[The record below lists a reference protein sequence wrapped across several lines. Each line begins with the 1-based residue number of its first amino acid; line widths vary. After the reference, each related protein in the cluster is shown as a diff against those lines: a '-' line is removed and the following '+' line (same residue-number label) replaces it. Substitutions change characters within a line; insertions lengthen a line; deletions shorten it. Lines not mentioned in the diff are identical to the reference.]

1 MTGDSDERDRPN
13 AVTSVGITERLV
25 GRVLRITST
34 AGRVTSCLFLTRNPM
49 PALRL
54 NMRKIKDVLRLKFEA
69 GQAHQQ
75 IATALQVSKGVVTKY
90 IGLAVAAGLS
100 AICQTP

>member
-1 MTGDSDERDRPN
+1 
-13 AVTSVGITERLV
+13 
-25 GRVLRITST
+25 
-34 AGRVTSCLFLTRNPM
+34 M
-49 PALRL
+49 PALRI

-90 IGLAVAAGLS
+90 IGLAVAAGLTCCVS
-100 AICQTP
+100 THEHFLLQAI